1 MLLEMSLW
9 TLTGIIKAVSI
20 SNTTKTQL
28 ITSSGKLVSEIMHS
42 GHAWKISP

>member
-9 TLTGIIKAVSI
+9 TPTGIIKAVSI
-20 SNTTKTQL
+20 SDATKTQL
-28 ITSSGKLVSEIMHS
+28 IASSGKLVSGTMNS